1 MKEKIVIA
9 CSGGCD
15 PITIGHTRLINNAVI
30 RARNKY
36 GDRDYHTIFILNN
49 DNWLVNKKGYAF
61 MPEQERKEILL
72 SMEFVNEVVITSHT
86 LGDKDRSVC
95 KELRELKPYIFAN
108 GGDRREDIPEFKV
121 CEELG
126 IDMMFDVGG
135 GKVQS
140 SSWLI
145 SNAIEHSREMEK
157 EFLKFKE

>member
-1 MKEKIVIA
+1 MSKIVIA

-15 PITIGHTRLINNAVI
+15 PLTIGHVRLINCA
-30 RARNKY
+30 RAGAIEMYGNKY
-36 GDRDYHTIFILNN
+36 DFHTIFILNN
-49 DNWLVNKKGYAF
+49 DNWLVNKKEYAF
-61 MPEQERKEILL
+61 MPEEERKEILL
-72 SMEFVNEVVITSHT
+72 SMEFIDEVVLTSHV

-95 KELRELKPYIFAN
+95 RELNSIRPHIFAN
-108 GGDRREDIPEFKV
+108 GGDRNTDIPEFKI

-126 IDMMFDVGG
+126 IHMMFDVGG
-135 GKVQS
+135 KKIQS